1 MFFARLDATMN
12 WEQVREKSEELRV
25 ASLLTIIG
33 RDLLR
38 VYNAM
43 VWQQTNMKTV
53 ENALKN

>member
-43 VWQQTNMKTV
+43 VWQQTKMKTV

>member
-1 MFFARLDATMN
+1 MN

-43 VWQQTNMKTV
+43 VWQQTKMKTV